1 MTSEHFS
8 IARGDVVASVK
19 FFLSRHTSVYQEV
32 WAENCSWM
40 SYAGL
45 GLHKE
50 FLNSEVCGSFCN
62 TAKQTCMQCGE
73 ESVLEEH
80 STSLPPLGVST
91 WHSGWHQEELHFL
104 RTYKNEVSGQVS
116 RSSGSLL
123 PGHILER
130 CGHPSFSWRMLAK
143 MTHIHST
150 LQFLV
155 LGSDKAHA
163 GWKASHVYS
172 SLERDCWCLESWV
185 RKWDNFFP
193 ETQEIMLVLPWFQSG
208 VISS

>member
-1 MTSEHFS
+1 MWLLLLNFFCPGIPQYIRKCELKIVLGCLMPVSGCTKSFWTLKFVALSETLQS
-8 IARGDVVASVK
+8 KRALR
-19 FFLSRHTSVYQEV
+19 
-32 WAENCSWM
+32 
-40 SYAGL
+40 
-45 GLHKE
+45 
-50 FLNSEVCGSFCN
+50 
-62 TAKQTCMQCGE
+62 MQCGE

-104 RTYKNEVSGQVS
+104 RTYKNEVSSQVS

>member
-1 MTSEHFS
+1 MWLLLLNFFCPGIPQYIRKCELKIVLGCLMPVLGCAKSFWTLKF
-8 IARGDVVASVK
+8 VALSVTLQSK
-19 FFLSRHTSVYQEV
+19 RALR
-32 WAENCSWM
+32 
-40 SYAGL
+40 
-45 GLHKE
+45 
-50 FLNSEVCGSFCN
+50 
-62 TAKQTCMQCGE
+62 MQCGE

>member
-1 MTSEHFS
+1 MWLLLLNFFCPGIPQYIRKCELKIVLGCLMPVLGCTKSFWTLKFVALSETLQS
-8 IARGDVVASVK
+8 KRA
-19 FFLSRHTSVYQEV
+19 L
-32 WAENCSWM
+32 
-40 SYAGL
+40 
-45 GLHKE
+45 
-50 FLNSEVCGSFCN
+50 
-62 TAKQTCMQCGE
+62 CMQCGE

-163 GWKASHVYS
+163 GWKASRVYS

>member
-1 MTSEHFS
+1 MWLLLLNFFCPGIPQYIRKCELKIVLGCLMPVLGCTKSFWTLKFVALSETLQS
-8 IARGDVVASVK
+8 KRA
-19 FFLSRHTSVYQEV
+19 LS
-32 WAENCSWM
+32 
-40 SYAGL
+40 
-45 GLHKE
+45 
-50 FLNSEVCGSFCN
+50 
-62 TAKQTCMQCGE
+62 MQCGE

-91 WHSGWHQEELHFL
+91 WHSGWYQEELHFL

>member
-1 MTSEHFS
+1 MWLLLLHFFCPGIPQYIRKCELKIVLGCLMPVS
-8 IARGDVVASVK
+8 GCTKSFWTVK
-19 FFLSRHTSVYQEV
+19 FVAR
-32 WAENCSWM
+32 
-40 SYAGL
+40 
-45 GLHKE
+45 
-50 FLNSEVCGSFCN
+50 SETLQSKR
-62 TAKQTCMQCGE
+62 ALCMRCGE

-80 STSLPPLGVST
+80 SMSLPPLGVST
-91 WHSGWHQEELHFL
+91 WHSRWQRRSCTFSKLTKTRSAARFPGAVA
-104 RTYKNEVSGQVS
+104 VSCVVTSLNGTVW
-116 RSSGSLL
+116 SSILL
-123 PGHILER
+123 MA
-130 CGHPSFSWRMLAK
+130 SSWRMLAK

-163 GWKASHVYS
+163 GWKASRVYS